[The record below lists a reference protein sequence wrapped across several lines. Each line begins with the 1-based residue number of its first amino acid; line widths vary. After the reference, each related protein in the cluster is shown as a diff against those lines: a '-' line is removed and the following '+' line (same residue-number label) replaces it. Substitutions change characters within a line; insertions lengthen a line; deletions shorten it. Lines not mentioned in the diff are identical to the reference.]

1 MNTLN
6 LIQLN
11 LRSPYK
17 VWSETS
23 RDYFFV
29 TDFGVVYKI
38 SFGDDAPIWKTGA
51 YTFDIRNTNHKT
63 SPNDEKVKKTI
74 ISIIEEFFKVNADI
88 LLYICETGD
97 NKQAMRNRLF
107 VRWFNEYNFQKDFV
121 LRTAMVKDGKQ
132 ENFAA
137 IIVQRIH
144 PDLESI
150 LMTFDETIS
159 YFKDKPQSHEEP

>member
-1 MNTLN
+1 MNALN

-11 LRSPYK
+11 LRSPYE
-17 VWSETS
+17 VWSDSDNIYYFET
-23 RDYFFV
+23 DH
-29 TDFGVVYKI
+29 GVKFKI
-38 SFGDDAPIWKTGA
+38 FFGDDAPIWKSGA
-51 YTFDIRNTNHKT
+51 YTFDIQNTNHKT

-74 ISIIEEFFKVNADI
+74 ISIIEEFFKYNADI